1 MSPNLFSIIMY
12 PTVSFDKE
20 AILCSFLD
28 IFERDE
34 NFFPTHWG
42 NSELVKIEY
51 NRNEILENV
60 LSERRVSEI
69 YLYRDKSVKY
79 TGSIDV
85 KFNPRSFMKFDFHK
99 SMPKKLWPA
108 FFEISDR
115 IAEIVKPRFGVTHIF
130 WPPSYPWNTDNDRL
144 HIWMNLC
151 SHPVPVKFLPNGPL
165 GVGTRTY
172 FSHHILEMF
181 DREFLK
187 NAPGNVS
194 ELNWGGLRIDV
205 MEKPW
210 KADSNELIGNWMKVM
225 DYLNASQVLAI
236 PRFDEDRMGVSF
248 SPSTAWQEYLK
259 K

>member
-20 AILCSFLD
+20 EVLCSLLD
-28 IFERDE
+28 IFEEDGKF
-34 NFFPTHWG
+34 NPTHWG
-42 NSELVKIEY
+42 DSELVKIEY
-51 NRNEILENV
+51 NRSEILEKV
-60 LSERRVSEI
+60 IFERSVSEI
-69 YLYRDKSVKY
+69 YLHRDKSVKY

-85 KFNPRSFMKFDFHK
+85 KLTPRSFMKFNFHK

-108 FFEISDR
+108 FFEMSDK

-130 WPPSYPWNTDNDRL
+130 WKPIYPWQTDNDRL

-172 FSHHILEMF
+172 LGDHILEMF

-187 NAPGNVS
+187 NAPGSVS
-194 ELNWGGLRIDV
+194 ELNWGGMRIDV
-205 MEKPW
+205 MEHPW
-210 KADSNELIGNWMKVM
+210 EAELTILIDNWIKVM
-225 DYLNASQVLAI
+225 GFLETSHVLAI
-236 PRFDEDRMGVSF
+236 PSFDEYRMGVSF
-248 SPSTAWQEYLK
+248 SPSSAWQEYLK